1 MSGLRGGGSVG
12 EELIHL
18 GVGRPHARPG
28 EETMGLSLD
37 RRQITRA
44 LCDAT
49 GLTEEEA
56 WLLVAVAASVT
67 VVTGCL
73 RAVDAVMSAVDSVNN
88 G

>member
-1 MSGLRGGGSVG
+1 MPRPRGGGSVG
-12 EELIHL
+12 DDIHL

-28 EETMGLSLD
+28 EANMGLSLD
-37 RRQITRA
+37 RHQITRG

-49 GLTEEEA
+49 GLTQEEA

-67 VVTGCL
+67 LLTGCL
-73 RAVDAVMSAVDSVNN
+73 RAVDAVMRVVDSVNN

>member
-1 MSGLRGGGSVG
+1 MSGPCGGRSVG
-12 EELIHL
+12 DDIHL

-28 EETMGLSLD
+28 EANMGLSFD

-56 WLLVAVAASVT
+56 WLFVAVAASVT

-73 RAVDAVMSAVDSVNN
+73 RAVDAILRAVDSVND

>member
-1 MSGLRGGGSVG
+1 MGDD
-12 EELIHL
+12 IHL

-28 EETMGLSLD
+28 EANMGLSLD
-37 RRQITRA
+37 RRQINRA

-49 GLTEEEA
+49 GLTQEEV

-67 VVTGCL
+67 LLTGCL
-73 RAVDAVMSAVDSVNN
+73 RAVDAVMRVVDSVNT